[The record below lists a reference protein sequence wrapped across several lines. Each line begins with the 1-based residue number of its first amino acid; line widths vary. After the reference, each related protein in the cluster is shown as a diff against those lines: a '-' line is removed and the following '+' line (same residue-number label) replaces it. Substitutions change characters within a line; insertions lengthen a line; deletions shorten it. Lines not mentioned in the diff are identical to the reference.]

1 MSTVVVG
8 IGDKLQN
15 NKEEREKV
23 AGKEGTVF
31 LIPDFVELNK
41 QLNEM
46 LAASCGKLVYYDKI
60 LMWQVTL

>member
-1 MSTVVVG
+1 MSAVVVG
-8 IGDKLQN
+8 IGDKLQD

-46 LAASCGKLVYYDKI
+46 LAASCGKLVY
-60 LMWQVTL
+60 